1 MVLQGIVILLVL
13 LAGSYAA
20 GYFTRGYI
28 SRRRREN
35 ARIWRDYIEPEQQR
49 PANSNRPPE
58 MHGDLGQM
66 LSRWEDRARAR
77 RAR

>member
-1 MVLQGIVILLVL
+1 MVLLILLG
-13 LAGSYAA
+13 GSYAA
-20 GYFTRGYI
+20 GYFTRDYI
-28 SRRRREN
+28 SRKRRAN
-35 ARIWRDYIEPEQQR
+35 ANAARTWQDFIEPDQPR